1 MSIAI
6 APNATATSGTTAT
19 TTTATTTTLASG
31 GTVNIQAVQSLTT
44 NAGSSITANA
54 ASVSSA
60 TTPASTSAPAA
71 GSVKLVAYNGP
82 VSVAGSVTANSTSSQ
97 GGTVAV
103 AANDVSFNAATV
115 QANGTT
121 GGSVH
126 VTATSGSANLTNTA
140 LAANGSLGTGGTIQV
155 AGQTQTQLVASTV
168 SANGVT
174 AGGGIQL
181 GIHRSTNNTTISGA
195 TSLDSQTVITANAE
209 PSSSASISASAPSQ
223 GGEIYIAGSAS
234 LNTAAHIQ
242 ANADNG
248 GLIILSSP
256 AGTYQN
262 TGYIQTNGGAGV
274 GGTIAQSGLISTTL
288 TGATL
293 EANGTTGGGNILT
306 GRDFQANPLPDSATI
321 AQGLPLLSTAISIPT
336 SQLTVIDSNST
347 FTANAL
353 NRGDGGNVMN
363 WGDNLAALGRFN
375 AQAQGESGNG
385 GLIETSGHQLIL
397 TGIVTNAAARNGNAG
412 VWLLD
417 PYDVTIAA
425 DDAATSGTTYSA
437 TFVAGATSTI
447 LASQINASLAGGT
460 SVNISTGSATSNSI
474 YVNSAIYSTTT
485 SASLTLIG
493 GTINIAAN
501 ITTGGN
507 QSYTGNTINLGA
519 NNTAGGSLSYNGNVV
534 VNSGS
539 SITLTSQRAWN
550 SFASATVE
558 GELTLNGDFILG
570 AMAGAGTVNLA
581 QGTYR
586 LDFSK
591 TWAVTG
597 QLNILSTGT
606 VEIYKSAFGSPKTI
620 RHLKVD
626 GTVDLRSQ
634 SITIGSLTGNGNI
647 KNTMWAGLSQLT
659 VGAHDQSSI
668 YAGTITEPADT
679 ISLVKTGSGT
689 VTLTGAN
696 KYTGRTNVSAGTLEI
711 GGNGSLSANQL
722 GSGTFNQNITVL
734 AGATFRYSSA
744 FAQTLTYIEGAGSLD
759 LAPTTTINIGQI
771 GVTGN
776 VNVLNG
782 NVLVGSFGI
791 QGSQTRHPTL
801 GWLFNWN
808 GNLTINASSVLQL
821 SQADYSSNPLWTQQ
835 LSGIVSG
842 AGSLLKMNAKQ
853 TLLLTG
859 ENTYTGNITV
869 DAGTLRLG
877 GTGYIG
883 SGNYT
888 GSISLAADTQLDF
901 SSSAQQTISG
911 SITGAGTVSVS
922 AGRLSLTGANSYTG
936 DTSISG
942 GTLFVN
948 SGGATG
954 SNLSTGAV
962 TLSGGALVATS
973 STTISNR
980 ITLAQGNS
988 AMATSSGHTA
998 KFSGIMSGL
1007 GSVVIGD
1014 TVNNGVVVF
1023 ANTNTYSGGTTI
1035 DAGSLRADSASAF
1048 GSGSILVAAGATL
1061 DLNGQNME
1069 AAGVLTLNGAG
1080 LNGAGALTNSG
1091 LTESTYS
1098 NNIVLGSTTAI
1109 GSSTAGI
1116 RLNGMVSDT
1125 DGFGL
1130 ALLGTQA
1137 ITLNN
1142 TTNALSLI
1150 ASGSS
1155 LGALNVINAGAL
1167 QIGSITLAGTTYNGL
1182 SSTDRISIKTLTG
1195 SLFISQSVST
1205 SSSSAV
1211 ASAPALLLAAGSN
1224 TLPSNTTDNIILSG
1238 VPTFSVGSGGIADF
1252 YSGAATGSLGLDA
1265 SVATKT
1271 PNSTAYGYT
1280 ISYQPRTP
1288 GYNIVYRTQS
1298 NNTSDSS
1305 TTDLDITTSQNGTS
1319 SMAPTPQYWD
1329 SLSAN
1334 NGAVNP
1340 TSGIEKKSSK
1350 ATSDAAP
1357 FRSACVLQTQVLN
1370 PDEML
1375 KSIFVAVDHNL
1386 SCRIVGSGR
1395 TGAYLN

>member
-6 APNATATSGTTAT
+6 APNAAVTSGTTAT
-19 TTTATTTTLASG
+19 TSTPTTTTLAAG

-44 NAGSSITANA
+44 TAGSSISANA
-54 ASVSSA
+54 ASVSSV
-60 TTPASTSAPAA
+60 TTPAGTSAPAA
-71 GSVKLVAYNGP
+71 GSVKLVAYSGP
-82 VSVAGSVTANSTSSQ
+82 VSVAGAVRANSTSGQ
-97 GGTVAV
+97 GGTVAIT
-103 AANDVSFNAATV
+103 ANDVSLNAATV

-121 GGSVH
+121 GGAVY
-126 VTATSGSANLTNTA
+126 VTATSGNANLTNTA
-140 LAANGSLGTGGTIQV
+140 LAANGSVGTGGTIQV
-155 AGQTQTQLVASTV
+155 AGQIQTQLVASTV
-168 SANGVT
+168 STNGVT

-181 GIHRSTNNTTISGA
+181 GIHSSTNNTTISGT

-209 PSSSASISASAPSQ
+209 PSSSSSTSASTPSQ

-234 LNTAAHIQ
+234 LHTGAHIQ

-262 TGYIQTNGGAGV
+262 TGYIQTNGSAGV

-306 GRDFQANPLPDSATI
+306 GRDFQANPLPDSATS
-321 AQGLPLLSTAISIPT
+321 ALKLPLLSTAISVPT
-336 SQLTVIDSNST
+336 SQLTIIDSNSML
-347 FTANAL
+347 TANAL

-447 LASQINASLAGGT
+447 LASQINASLNAGT
-460 SVNISTGSATSNSI
+460 SVSISTGSATSNTI
-474 YVNSAIYSTTT
+474 YVNSAIYATTK
-485 SASLTLIG
+485 SAHLTLIG
-493 GTINIAAN
+493 GTINIAAE
-501 ITTGGN
+501 ITTRGD

-519 NNTAGGSLSYNGNVV
+519 NNTAEGLLSYNGKVV

-539 SITLTSQRAWN
+539 NITLTSQRTKSIFN
-550 SFASATVE
+550 SATVE
-558 GELTLNGDFILG
+558 GELTLNGGFILG

-581 QGTYR
+581 LGTYD
-586 LDFSK
+586 LSFVN
-591 TWAVTG
+591 TWALTG
-597 QLNILSTGT
+597 QLNILQTGR
-606 VEIYKSAFGSPKTI
+606 VDIFNSGFGNPKTI

-626 GTVDLRSQ
+626 GILDLRSQ

-647 KNTMWAGLSQLT
+647 KNTKWSGLSQLT

-668 YAGTITEPADT
+668 FAGTITEPADT

-689 VTLTGAN
+689 FTLTGAN
-696 KYTGRTNVSAGTLEI
+696 KYTGRTTVSAGTLEI
-711 GGNGSLSANQL
+711 GGNGSLSADQS
-722 GSGTFNQNITVL
+722 GSGTYNQDISVW

-744 FAQTLTYIEGAGSLD
+744 FAQTLTYIEGAGTLD

-776 VNVLNG
+776 VNALTG
-782 NVLVGSFGI
+782 NVLVGGLGI
-791 QGSQTRHPTL
+791 QGSQTKHPTL
-801 GWLFNWN
+801 GWLFNWS

-842 AGSLLKMNAKQ
+842 TGSLLKMNAKQ

-859 ENTYTGNITV
+859 ENTYTGDITV
-869 DAGTLRLG
+869 DAGTLRIG

-901 SSSAQQTISG
+901 SSSAEQTISG

-922 AGRLSLTGANSYTG
+922 AGRLSLNGANSYTG

-942 GTLFVN
+942 GTLLVN

-973 STTISNR
+973 TTTISNR

-988 AMATSSGHTA
+988 AMAASSGHTA
-998 KFSGIMSGL
+998 KFSGIISGL
-1007 GSVVIGD
+1007 GSVVVGD
-1014 TVNNGVVVF
+1014 AVNNGTVVF
-1023 ANTNTYSGGTTI
+1023 ANANTYSGGTTI

-1061 DLNGQNME
+1061 DLHGHSIE
-1069 AAGVLTLNGAG
+1069 DAGVLTLNGAG

-1098 NNIVLGSTTAI
+1098 NDIVLGSTTAI

-1116 RLNGMVSDT
+1116 RLTGTVSDT

-1130 ALLGTQA
+1130 AFVGTQS

-1155 LGALNVINAGAL
+1155 LGALSVINAEAL
-1167 QIGSITLAGTTYNGL
+1167 EIGSITLAGTTYNGL

-1224 TLPSNTTDNIILSG
+1224 TLPSNTTDNIVLSDS
-1238 VPTFSVGSGGIADF
+1238 PIFSVGNGGVADF
-1252 YSGAATGSLGLDA
+1252 YSGASAGSLGLDA

-1271 PNSTAYGYT
+1271 PNSTVYGYT
-1280 ISYQPRTP
+1280 ISYQPSAP

-1298 NNTSDSS
+1298 NNTSVSS
-1305 TTDLDITTSQNGTS
+1305 TTDTDIATSQNRTS
-1319 SMAPTPQYWD
+1319 SIASTFQYWD

-1340 TSGIEKKSSK
+1340 TSGTETKS
-1350 ATSDAAP
+1350 AGQTSDAAP
-1357 FRSACVLQTQVLN
+1357 FRSTCVLQTQVLS

-1375 KSIFVAVDHNL
+1375 KSIFVALDHNL

-1395 TGAYLN
+1395 TGGYLN